1 MLKLVISLAVFGA
14 LFWVAFKVE
23 SRMGLLNGKQ
33 G

>member
-1 MLKLVISLAVFGA
+1 MVKLLVSLAVFGL

-23 SRMGLLNGKQ
+23 NRLGLLNGKQ